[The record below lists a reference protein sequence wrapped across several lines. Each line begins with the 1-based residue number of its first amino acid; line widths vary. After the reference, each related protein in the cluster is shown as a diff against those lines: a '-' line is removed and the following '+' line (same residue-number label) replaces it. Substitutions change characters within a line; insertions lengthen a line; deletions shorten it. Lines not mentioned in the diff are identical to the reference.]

1 LPRPDAACIA
11 FKTGSAILAEQADD
25 LMGAVPKGRGVR
37 IMVTMPSEAADSPDL
52 IQGLVAAGMDVM
64 RVNCA
69 HDSAREWES
78 MIAHMRR
85 ANQES
90 GSHCR
95 VLMDLAGPKL
105 RTGPIHRGSHVV
117 RWKAGKNAR
126 GAAVTP
132 ARIALVGRHAG
143 ATLPPFDVQLPVPE
157 SLVDLVRLGDIV
169 RIKDS
174 RKRTRRLKVIHIA
187 DHACICSC
195 DRSAYVLSRAE
206 LTLTRDDEEIET
218 GHVGALPFVEEPIRL
233 GPQDLLVLT
242 REASPPPGWVGDLPH
257 VSCTLPEVFSTAE
270 AGQPIFFDDGKIEGR
285 IREVHAD
292 HMLVEIVH
300 TGAGAGKLGSA
311 KGINLPDTDLGIGA
325 MTVKDRQDL
334 DFVAQHAD
342 VVGLSFGR
350 AEDVPE
356 LLRGLRAR
364 GKSELGIILKIESRP
379 GFGQLPLIMI
389 AAMRHHPVG
398 IMVAR
403 GDLAIEVGFE
413 RLAEIQEEIL

>member
-195 DRSAYVLSRAE
+195 DRRAYVLSRAE

-242 REASPPPGWVGDLPH
+242 RRQARLPG
-257 VSCTLPEVFSTAE
+257 
-270 AGQPIFFDDGKIEGR
+270 
-285 IREVHAD
+285 
-292 HMLVEIVH
+292 
-300 TGAGAGKLGSA
+300 GSA
-311 KGINLPDTDLGIGA
+311 ICRTFPVRCLRSFPRRRLASRSSLTMARLRAASAKSMPTICWS
-325 MTVKDRQDL
+325 R
-334 DFVAQHAD
+334 
-342 VVGLSFGR
+342 LSTPGR
-350 AEDVPE
+350 APASW
-356 LLRGLRAR
+356 AR
-364 GKSELGIILKIESRP
+364 PKESTSP
-379 GFGQLPLIMI
+379 IPTS
-389 AAMRHHPVG
+389 AS
-398 IMVAR
+398 AR
-403 GDLAIEVGFE
+403 
-413 RLAEIQEEIL
+413 